1 LIFVTS
7 IARDALSTNIA
18 DYNSFVHGIA
28 NGPTSEFQ
36 SLGTTW
42 FAFAST
48 EARHQSRLF
57 ASTGPLLPAEP
68 PISGT
73 AQS

>member
-1 LIFVTS
+1 LPVPVGLNPGDPYRLIFVTS

-36 SLGTTW
+36 SLGTT
-42 FAFAST
+42 
-48 EARHQSRLF
+48 
-57 ASTGPLLPAEP
+57 
-68 PISGT
+68 
-73 AQS
+73 